1 MKHKTK
7 LLAMAMTAVML
18 FTAVSLASC
27 DPGDLFSDTEAETTA
42 SETAESLHIEPEKS
56 PFITV
61 SVSPVTVSVTNNQ
74 PTLKQTLTAT
84 IQPATTEN
92 KEVDWTVAWAD
103 STGADVTFTA
113 VPTEYQPGMGATLL
127 VMLGDRQAAS
137 VPCVWDGTVFRGTAN
152 LNAADGYSYFCLLSG
167 PNGVQQLSLMGPES
181 ENAGIPVYLQSALSS
196 YCNLLVSD
204 WVEQNGSSL
213 ILNGAY
219 AQVQLPQIQ
228 GQELTFVT
236 QELVLRLNGPVSAKV
251 PIVLSPS
258 EVAGSYEVIINNLH
272 LPMPELDDSDNLELY
287 LEITLSDGRHLQAFG
302 IGWYL
307 ENGKLSASVG

>member
-1 MKHKTK
+1 MKKKTIK
-7 LLAMAMTAVML
+7 RIAVAALLLALAGIGLGAFALLTQPEDHTQRIEELYQENTRLQEQVAQL
-18 FTAVSLASC
+18 QTQLDQFLTLSSL
-27 DPGDLFSDTEAETTA
+27 SDWE
-42 SETAESLHIEPEKS
+42 
-56 PFITV
+56 
-61 SVSPVTVSVTNNQ
+61 
-74 PTLKQTLTAT
+74 LTA
-84 IQPATTEN
+84 A
-92 KEVDWTVAWAD
+92 AWAD

-167 PNGVQQLSLMGPES
+167 PNGVQQLSLMGPDS
-181 ENAGIPVYLQSALSS
+181 ENAGIPVYLHSALSS

-228 GQELTFVT
+228 ELTIAS
-236 QELVLRLNGPVSAKV
+236 QELVLRLNGQISVKV
-251 PIVLSPS
+251 PIMLMPS
-258 EVAGSYEVIINNLH
+258 EVAGSYELIINDLH
-272 LPMPELDDSDNLELY
+272 LPMPELDSTDNLELY

>member
-1 MKHKTK
+1 MKKKTIK
-7 LLAMAMTAVML
+7 RIAVAALLLALAGIGLGAFALLTQPEDHTQRIEELYQENTRLQEQVAQL
-18 FTAVSLASC
+18 QTQLDQFLTLSSL
-27 DPGDLFSDTEAETTA
+27 
-42 SETAESLHIEPEKS
+42 SEWE
-56 PFITV
+56 
-61 SVSPVTVSVTNNQ
+61 
-74 PTLKQTLTAT
+74 LTA
-84 IQPATTEN
+84 A
-92 KEVDWTVAWAD
+92 AWAD

-181 ENAGIPVYLQSALSS
+181 ENAGIPVYLHSALSS

-228 GQELTFVT
+228 ELTIAS
-236 QELVLRLNGPVSAKV
+236 QELVLRLNGQVSVKV
-251 PIVLSPS
+251 PIMLMPS
-258 EVAGSYEVIINNLH
+258 EVAGSYELIINDLH
-272 LPMPELDDSDNLELY
+272 LPMPELDSTDNLELY

>member
-1 MKHKTK
+1 MKKKTIK
-7 LLAMAMTAVML
+7 RIAVAALLLALAGIGLGAFALLTQPEDHTQRIEELYQENTRLQEQVAQL
-18 FTAVSLASC
+18 QTQLDQFLTLSSL
-27 DPGDLFSDTEAETTA
+27 
-42 SETAESLHIEPEKS
+42 SEWE
-56 PFITV
+56 
-61 SVSPVTVSVTNNQ
+61 
-74 PTLKQTLTAT
+74 LTA
-84 IQPATTEN
+84 
-92 KEVDWTVAWAD
+92 VAWAD

-228 GQELTFVT
+228 ELTIAS
-236 QELVLRLNGPVSAKV
+236 QELVLRLNGQISVKV
-251 PIVLSPS
+251 PIMLMPS
-258 EVAGSYEVIINNLH
+258 EVAGSYELIINDLH
-272 LPMPELDDSDNLELY
+272 LPMPELDSTDNLELY

>member
-1 MKHKTK
+1 MKKKTIK
-7 LLAMAMTAVML
+7 RIAVAALLLALAGIGLGAFALLTQPEDHTQRIEELYQENTRLQEQVAQL
-18 FTAVSLASC
+18 QTQLDQFLTLSSL
-27 DPGDLFSDTEAETTA
+27 SDWE
-42 SETAESLHIEPEKS
+42 
-56 PFITV
+56 
-61 SVSPVTVSVTNNQ
+61 
-74 PTLKQTLTAT
+74 LTA
-84 IQPATTEN
+84 
-92 KEVDWTVAWAD
+92 VAWAD

-228 GQELTFVT
+228 ELTIAS
-236 QELVLRLNGPVSAKV
+236 QELVLRLNGQISVKV
-251 PIVLSPS
+251 PIMLMPS
-258 EVAGSYEVIINNLH
+258 EVAGSYELIINDLH
-272 LPMPELDDSDNLELY
+272 LPMPELDSTDNLELY

>member
-1 MKHKTK
+1 MKKKTIK
-7 LLAMAMTAVML
+7 RIAVAALLLALAGIGLGAFALLTQPEDHTQRIEELYQENTRLQEQVAQL
-18 FTAVSLASC
+18 QTQLDQFLTLSSL
-27 DPGDLFSDTEAETTA
+27 
-42 SETAESLHIEPEKS
+42 SEWE
-56 PFITV
+56 
-61 SVSPVTVSVTNNQ
+61 
-74 PTLKQTLTAT
+74 LTA
-84 IQPATTEN
+84 A
-92 KEVDWTVAWAD
+92 AWAD

-167 PNGVQQLSLMGPES
+167 PNGVQQLSLMGPDS
-181 ENAGIPVYLQSALSS
+181 ENAGIPVYLHSALSS

-228 GQELTFVT
+228 ELTIAS
-236 QELVLRLNGPVSAKV
+236 QELVLRLNGQISVKV
-251 PIVLSPS
+251 PIMLMPS
-258 EVAGSYEVIINNLH
+258 EVAGSYELIINDLH
-272 LPMPELDDSDNLELY
+272 LPMPELDSTDNLELY
-287 LEITLSDGRHLQAFG
+287 LEIALSDGRHLQAFG

>member
-1 MKHKTK
+1 MKKKTIK
-7 LLAMAMTAVML
+7 RIAVAALLLALAGIGLGAFALLTQPEDHTQRIEVL
-18 FTAVSLASC
+18 YQENTRLQEQVTQLQTQLDQFLTLSSL
-27 DPGDLFSDTEAETTA
+27 
-42 SETAESLHIEPEKS
+42 SEWE
-56 PFITV
+56 
-61 SVSPVTVSVTNNQ
+61 
-74 PTLKQTLTAT
+74 LTA
-84 IQPATTEN
+84 A
-92 KEVDWTVAWAD
+92 AWAD

-167 PNGVQQLSLMGPES
+167 PNGVQQLSLMGPDS
-181 ENAGIPVYLQSALSS
+181 ENAGIPVYLHSALSS

-228 GQELTFVT
+228 ELTIAS
-236 QELVLRLNGPVSAKV
+236 QELVLRLNGQISVKV
-251 PIVLSPS
+251 PIMLMPS
-258 EVAGSYEVIINNLH
+258 EVAGSYELIINDLH
-272 LPMPELDDSDNLELY
+272 LPMPELDSTDNLELY

-307 ENGKLSASVG
+307 ENGELSASVG

>member
-1 MKHKTK
+1 MKKKTIK
-7 LLAMAMTAVML
+7 RIAVAALLLALAGIGLGAFALLTQPEDHTLRIEELYQENTRLQEQVAQL
-18 FTAVSLASC
+18 QTQLDQFLTLSSL
-27 DPGDLFSDTEAETTA
+27 SDWE
-42 SETAESLHIEPEKS
+42 
-56 PFITV
+56 
-61 SVSPVTVSVTNNQ
+61 
-74 PTLKQTLTAT
+74 LTA
-84 IQPATTEN
+84 A
-92 KEVDWTVAWAD
+92 AWAD

-181 ENAGIPVYLQSALSS
+181 ENAGIPVYLHSALSS

-228 GQELTFVT
+228 ELTIAS
-236 QELVLRLNGPVSAKV
+236 QELVLRLNGQISVKV
-251 PIVLSPS
+251 PIMLMPS
-258 EVAGSYEVIINNLH
+258 EVAGSYELIINDLH
-272 LPMPELDDSDNLELY
+272 LPMPELDSTDNLELY

>member
-1 MKHKTK
+1 MKKKTIK
-7 LLAMAMTAVML
+7 RIAIAALLLALAGIGLGAFALLTQPEDHTQRIEELYQENIRLQEQVAQL
-18 FTAVSLASC
+18 QTQLDQFLTLSSL
-27 DPGDLFSDTEAETTA
+27 
-42 SETAESLHIEPEKS
+42 SEWE
-56 PFITV
+56 
-61 SVSPVTVSVTNNQ
+61 
-74 PTLKQTLTAT
+74 LTA
-84 IQPATTEN
+84 A
-92 KEVDWTVAWAD
+92 AWAD
-103 STGADVTFTA
+103 STGAEVTFTA

-228 GQELTFVT
+228 ELTIAS
-236 QELVLRLNGPVSAKV
+236 QELVLRLNGQVSVKV
-251 PIVLSPS
+251 PIMLMPS
-258 EVAGSYEVIINNLH
+258 EVAGSYELIINDLH
-272 LPMPELDDSDNLELY
+272 LPMPELDSTDNLELY

>member
-1 MKHKTK
+1 MKKKTIK
-7 LLAMAMTAVML
+7 RIAVAALLLALAGIGLGAFALLTQPEDHTQRIEELYQENTRLQEQIAQL
-18 FTAVSLASC
+18 QTQLDQFLTLSSL
-27 DPGDLFSDTEAETTA
+27 SDWE
-42 SETAESLHIEPEKS
+42 
-56 PFITV
+56 
-61 SVSPVTVSVTNNQ
+61 
-74 PTLKQTLTAT
+74 LTA
-84 IQPATTEN
+84 
-92 KEVDWTVAWAD
+92 VAWAD
-103 STGADVTFTA
+103 STGADVTFTS

-152 LNAADGYSYFCLLSG
+152 LNASDGYSYFCLLSG

-228 GQELTFVT
+228 ELTIAS
-236 QELVLRLNGPVSAKV
+236 QELVLRLNGQISVKV
-251 PIVLSPS
+251 PIMLMPS
-258 EVAGSYEVIINNLH
+258 EVAGSYELIINDLH
-272 LPMPELDDSDNLELY
+272 LPMPELDSTDNLELY

>member
-1 MKHKTK
+1 MKKKTIK
-7 LLAMAMTAVML
+7 RIAVAALLLALAGIGLGAFALLTQPEDHTLRIEELYQENTRLQEQVTQL
-18 FTAVSLASC
+18 QIQLDQFLTLSSL
-27 DPGDLFSDTEAETTA
+27 
-42 SETAESLHIEPEKS
+42 SEWE
-56 PFITV
+56 
-61 SVSPVTVSVTNNQ
+61 
-74 PTLKQTLTAT
+74 LTA
-84 IQPATTEN
+84 A
-92 KEVDWTVAWAD
+92 AWAD

-181 ENAGIPVYLQSALSS
+181 ENAGIPVYLHSALSS

-228 GQELTFVT
+228 ELTIAS
-236 QELVLRLNGPVSAKV
+236 QELVLRLNGQISVKV
-251 PIVLSPS
+251 PIMLMPS
-258 EVAGSYEVIINNLH
+258 EVAGSYELIINSCAIGDTLTAVIYRNSQ
-272 LPMPELDDSDNLELY
+272 EET
-287 LEITLSDGRHLQAFG
+287 ITLTVTE
-302 IGWYL
+302 Y
-307 ENGKLSASVG
+307 VG

>member
-1 MKHKTK
+1 MKKKTIK
-7 LLAMAMTAVML
+7 RIAVAALLLALAGIGLGAFALLTQPEDHTQRIEELYQENTRLQEQVAQL
-18 FTAVSLASC
+18 QTQLDQFLTLSSL
-27 DPGDLFSDTEAETTA
+27 SDWE
-42 SETAESLHIEPEKS
+42 
-56 PFITV
+56 
-61 SVSPVTVSVTNNQ
+61 
-74 PTLKQTLTAT
+74 LTA
-84 IQPATTEN
+84 A
-92 KEVDWTVAWAD
+92 AWAD

-167 PNGVQQLSLMGPES
+167 PNGVQQLSLMGPDS
-181 ENAGIPVYLQSALSS
+181 ENAGIPVYLHSALSS

-204 WVEQNGSSL
+204 WVEQNGSTL

-228 GQELTFVT
+228 ELTIAS
-236 QELVLRLNGPVSAKV
+236 QELVLRLNGQISVKV
-251 PIVLSPS
+251 PIMLMPS
-258 EVAGSYEVIINNLH
+258 EVAGSYELIINDLH
-272 LPMPELDDSDNLELY
+272 LPMPELDSTDNLELY

>member
-1 MKHKTK
+1 MKKKTIK
-7 LLAMAMTAVML
+7 RIAIAALLLALAGIGLGAFALLTQPEDHTQRIEELYQENTRLQEQVTQL
-18 FTAVSLASC
+18 QTQLDQFLTLSSL
-27 DPGDLFSDTEAETTA
+27 SDWE
-42 SETAESLHIEPEKS
+42 
-56 PFITV
+56 
-61 SVSPVTVSVTNNQ
+61 
-74 PTLKQTLTAT
+74 LTA
-84 IQPATTEN
+84 A
-92 KEVDWTVAWAD
+92 AWAD

-181 ENAGIPVYLQSALSS
+181 ENAGIPVYLHSALSS

-228 GQELTFVT
+228 ELTIAS
-236 QELVLRLNGPVSAKV
+236 QELVLRLNGQVSVKV
-251 PIVLSPS
+251 PIMLMPS
-258 EVAGSYEVIINNLH
+258 EVAGSYELIINDLH
-272 LPMPELDDSDNLELY
+272 LPMPELDSTDNLELY